1 MALTFVPTSAPAT
14 APVVPRG
21 GSRLA
26 DIGVTL
32 TPGSNGAA
40 LTLGR
45 DARGGLGL
53 VTGGDRLVSRVTRAL
68 LTELGTNV
76 LNPGYGT
83 EALPGLLLT
92 QELPLRVADVA
103 MREVRLSQTTMASPS
118 NRVTRMQATA
128 QVSPADPTV
137 ITLNLTI
144 STADGAVTAG
154 QLTGF

>member
-1 MALTFVPTSAPAT
+1 MALYGQVLYGQALYGAPSLPPAAGSGPTTFVPSYAPAT

-21 GSRLA
+21 GSQLA

-68 LTELGTNV
+68 LTERAT
-76 LNPGYGT
+76 
-83 EALPGLLLT
+83 
-92 QELPLRVADVA
+92 
-103 MREVRLSQTTMASPS
+103 RLES
-118 NRVTRMQATA
+118 
-128 QVSPADPTV
+128 
-137 ITLNLTI
+137 
-144 STADGAVTAG
+144 AG
-154 QLTGF
+154 